1 MLLALLVLVMLG
13 CLPFGSLYMCLPRY
27 LTLFCLCL
35 RSPFPIMFLDSIP
48 SSLLIQVIT
57 GTWECPNGHEV
68 KYDGS
73 AEGLF
78 SLQQRDETGSVM
90 LFTRSLCDAL
100 VSFVYHS
107 RSSYAAATSFL
118 ASLRSDMGLDRQ
130 TIVDLGRLFT
140 ACLQPSPD
148 LFVCPDCG
156 DDPAYIVID
165 GQALGFKRRSGMHVV
180 RPAQHIPSMNISTA
194 ALAILPEA
202 RLRAA
207 IRKAVRSGEAFTKDE
222 TASLRR
228 LATAASAM
236 APRVRKATTLA
247 KRKLTKA
254 AAQVFFTFFPWKN
267 APEGTVDGAGALSRA
282 ATAGESAAVVAGGA
296 SAAAPAAAGALSADS
311 SAPSLSGS
319 EGASSTDQGVASR
332 EDHLVP
338 DGHAVPTPRGRKSRA
353 AGPPVV
359 PWHTRTGT
367 CSPDL
372 AVYDASSTHWAA
384 VRPFVLALLGD
395 PVVNLFQGHFLAPIR
410 ALALELQTDG
420 DASWIQH
427 AEAANAV
434 GFVANFFGRVGGML
448 KTNSAMRK
456 AVGVLL
462 QFTVEV
468 DAVADAAFAAA
479 ADRAADN
486 GQSRTRDY
494 CKLWKE
500 TSVEKFETYA
510 ATGPM
515 LAGKNIDSPFT
526 SFEFF
531 GFLRRVRP
539 AIFTPRAKGRKRQ
552 AASARSRRHK
562 GAQAA
567 LEDAGDRCAKSF
579 PKHKDL
585 TAGVFNVVCPHVVT
599 MGFRVMF
606 EAESVADA
614 LSVILERFPKLPK
627 VVFYDVACKMDRNAM
642 QRVRSIISHYGVRFC
657 LDRVHAKGHTC
668 SCLYFPDESLSVTNG
683 VSTQAAEV
691 QHSVSVKFRGHLAY
705 MSPAAFMAHR
715 IVQLAFMNLA
725 VAYKLQHP
733 HAKAENESARFN
745 SFYFSYRD
753 TRCLRPSCPCS

>member
-1 MLLALLVLVMLG
+1 
-13 CLPFGSLYMCLPRY
+13 
-27 LTLFCLCL
+27 
-35 RSPFPIMFLDSIP
+35 
-48 SSLLIQVIT
+48 
-57 GTWECPNGHEV
+57 
-68 KYDGS
+68 
-73 AEGLF
+73 
-78 SLQQRDETGSVM
+78 
-90 LFTRSLCDAL
+90 
-100 VSFVYHS
+100 
-107 RSSYAAATSFL
+107 
-118 ASLRSDMGLDRQ
+118 
-130 TIVDLGRLFT
+130 
-140 ACLQPSPD
+140 
-148 LFVCPDCG
+148 
-156 DDPAYIVID
+156 
-165 GQALGFKRRSGMHVV
+165 
-180 RPAQHIPSMNISTA
+180 
-194 ALAILPEA
+194 
-202 RLRAA
+202 
-207 IRKAVRSGEAFTKDE
+207 
-222 TASLRR
+222 
-228 LATAASAM
+228 
-236 APRVRKATTLA
+236 
-247 KRKLTKA
+247 
-254 AAQVFFTFFPWKN
+254 
-267 APEGTVDGAGALSRA
+267 
-282 ATAGESAAVVAGGA
+282 
-296 SAAAPAAAGALSADS
+296 
-311 SAPSLSGS
+311 
-319 EGASSTDQGVASR
+319 
-332 EDHLVP
+332 
-338 DGHAVPTPRGRKSRA
+338 
-353 AGPPVV
+353 
-359 PWHTRTGT
+359 
-367 CSPDL
+367 
-372 AVYDASSTHWAA
+372 
-384 VRPFVLALLGD
+384 VLALLGD
-395 PVVNLFQGHFLAPIR
+395 PVVNLFQGHPLAPIR
-410 ALALELQTDG
+410 ALALELQTDC

-448 KTNSAMRK
+448 KTNSSMRK

-468 DAVADAAFAAA
+468 DAVADAAFVAA

-510 ATGPM
+510 ATDPM
-515 LAGKNIDSPFT
+515 LADKNIDSPFT

-552 AASARSRRHK
+552 AASARSRRNK

-579 PKHKDL
+579 PKHTDL
-585 TAGVFNVVCPHVVT
+585 RAGVFNVVCPHVVT

-705 MSPAAFMAHR
+705 MSPASFMAHR